1 MATVTSPILTDA
13 TFATKMD
20 ALAAAVKPNASDI
33 PLTPPSGMTATNV
46 QDGFSEIKQSLSDLT
61 TGELGQMTKVG
72 TKFNFGSQNV
82 TLHIGRVMQ
91 CTLVITVT
99 SAITDGETFIKLPKA
114 MRIPCVFLLANDAG
128 TLYKVGNTDSNSDQ
142 VKALYGSGLPAGNY
156 RGSFMYLTVE

>member
-1 MATVTSPILTDA
+1 MKELEKIVDSNGEPLEIVDA
-13 TFATKMD
+13 EARK
-20 ALAAAVKPNASDI
+20 DI
-33 PLTPPSGMTATNV
+33 
-46 QDGFSEIKQSLSDLT
+46 SEIKQSLSDLT

-72 TKFNFGSQNV
+72 TKFNFGSQNT
-82 TLHIGRVMQ
+82 TLRIGRVMQ

-99 SAITDGETFIKLPKA
+99 SAISDGETFIKLPKA